1 MYIRN
6 YCVTNTPDN
15 FTFTHKAPANPLG
28 RNYNLLMSKTR
39 FFTVAFLCF
48 AIAGIAQGKNM
59 LVFDNFNRANNT
71 DLDAES
77 TESVAPHL
85 ISGKKTPARG
95 LSEIVNNKLQ
105 LGETSAADGWSIA
118 WVDYNF
124 AYDSQVMANAGEF
137 TVSVD
142 IFDLGTGGGTR
153 FSGFGVGN
161 AIIDLADW
169 SANTPNNFTS
179 DFFIGYDP
187 TGTTEV
193 KIFHGGTEAYQQTI
207 NFHLLVRTSSV
218 RFYGFSDFNAGTSV
232 SYEAS
237 INESIVTTGTFA
249 WSDTNE
255 NLINLY
261 SNYTNHTAQF
271 DDFLEIS
278 TVPEP
283 SSYALLLGS
292 LALGIAFWR
301 SKQKS

>member
-1 MYIRN
+1 
-6 YCVTNTPDN
+6 
-15 FTFTHKAPANPLG
+15 
-28 RNYNLLMSKTR
+28 MSKTR
-39 FFTVAFLCF
+39 FFTATCICL
-48 AIAGIAQGKNM
+48 AIAGIAQGKNT

-77 TESVAPHL
+77 TGIGGSLAPYVWEENAHQG
-85 ISGKKTPARG
+85 SP
-95 LSEIVNNKLQ
+95 EIVNNRLQ
-105 LGETSAADGWSIA
+105 LGETSAAGGWSIA

-124 AYDSQVMANAGEF
+124 AYDSQVINAGEF

-142 IFDLGTGGGTR
+142 IFNLGTGGGTR

-161 AIIDLADW
+161 AIIDLATW

-207 NFHLLVRTSSV
+207 NLNSEAKLSV

-232 SYEAS
+232 NYEAS

-255 NLINLY
+255 NLIHLY

-271 DDFLEIS
+271 DDFEVS

-283 SSYALLLGS
+283 SRYALVLGS